1 MTEPVPSVHSREGYA
16 RLARELA
23 GYAHPWR
30 RELRG
35 PDPELTFDLLLSSL
49 LTPQTRVLEA
59 GCGHGPDARRFGP
72 LAASWTAYD
81 FIPEFLER
89 ARREAPHA
97 HFHEW
102 NGRGA
107 VPAGLR
113 GPFDLIVSRRG
124 PTSVILRLPELA
136 APGAHFLYVGPCRH
150 VPQVPERLAQVGWT
164 VLGEWQASVRAV
176 VPTWEDWVT
185 RCRFMDEA
193 ARPEEWAARATPRG
207 LPCQEERHIVLAG
220 PGAS

>member
-1 MTEPVPSVHSREGYA
+1 MTDPVPSVHSREGYA

-49 LTPQTRVLEA
+49 LTPETRVLEA

-81 FIPEFLER
+81 FIPEFLKR

-124 PTSVILRLPELA
+124 PTSVILRLPTAEVALTAEDPRTLA
-136 APGAHFLYVGPCRH
+136 FLRGETLPVDRSLSGYALVTVDSFPLGWGKASRGTLKNHLPKGLR
-150 VPQVPERLAQVGWT
+150 RLG
-164 VLGEWQASVRAV
+164 
-176 VPTWEDWVT
+176 
-185 RCRFMDEA
+185 
-193 ARPEEWAARATPRG
+193 
-207 LPCQEERHIVLAG
+207 
-220 PGAS
+220 